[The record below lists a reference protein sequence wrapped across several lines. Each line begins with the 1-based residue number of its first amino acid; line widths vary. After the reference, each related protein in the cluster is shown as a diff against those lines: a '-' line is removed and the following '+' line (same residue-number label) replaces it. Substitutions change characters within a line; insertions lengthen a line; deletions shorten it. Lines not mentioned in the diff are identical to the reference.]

1 MDISRGVFTLLF
13 LSVQA
18 FAVQADTS
26 VKNPAR
32 EVENNTSSLVR
43 QASQLIID
51 KKFFEAEKILRKLE
65 NSPLYKGE
73 ANFYLGLATLTNIT
87 LNRRQAAIKAT
98 NYFKASAK
106 AGFYLSLGEW
116 ADYPV
121 HQTSYCDANWT
132 AAGELFKSKQAED
145 LEPAANLLRNIIAVD
160 VSAHSAG
167 RELGQLYLR
176 TGQTPKAIE
185 LYQQILEAYPGRN
198 QDLYSLNLD
207 YLDLYLPEH
216 ADRILNC
223 LNKVTPD
230 SLTPLEMLLMARSHF
245 VLGHES
251 LACSLYDRC
260 LDRLDAVTAGE
271 ILRDALDILF
281 VADRIA
287 YSRATTFAERRDFFR
302 RLWRSRDLPTGLSY
316 NGRLAEHYRR
326 LIYAKTYLFSKSGN
340 GYDDRGSI
348 YIKHGEP
355 DKKVHESGTLVSA
368 RTIGENQY
376 VENES
381 WLYYKYSHNFIF
393 HFARRS
399 SSFGMIGNLIGAY
412 RPYHGPGEPT
422 DAYGKPVNP
431 LEIYCTRDDF
441 DPFYGMACISSSSDR
456 QLMLQMEWDIIEPA
470 MTLGRTTE
478 TYNPY
483 QGTKPLD
490 YYYYTADFLS
500 RDPNS
505 RFYLYY
511 GLPVRNLKTSEDS
524 LSTVNYECAL
534 HLYDRDWKEAAGV
547 EDKRMYQ
554 LNPAPDEVGKGSLVI
569 DRQAV
574 DLPPGP
580 YHLVVR
586 VKDLNSDYI
595 GLYRDSIQVTRYE
608 LDKFNVSQILLATD
622 VNKLPAGQ
630 KPGKFTRGELDIMTL
645 PSRTFRRDQKVFVYC
660 EIYYL
665 NADSLGRKNYNIDF
679 SINADLLDKSL
690 ISKIISPF
698 GRLLGQK
705 EQDNSITM
713 TFAHEQED
721 PEKIVQQEYISIDIS
736 ESPPGKYS
744 LQLNVTDTATGE
756 TVGRDEVFYIVK
768 PD

>member
-1 MDISRGVFTLLF
+1 MKFSRGAFTLLF
-13 LSVQA
+13 LSLQA
-18 FAVQADTS
+18 VAAPADTS
-26 VKNPAR
+26 AKSPGREADNNP
-32 EVENNTSSLVR
+32 SSPVR
-43 QASQLIID
+43 QARQLIID
-51 KKFFEAEKILRKLE
+51 KKFFEAEKVLQKLKD
-65 NSPLYKGE
+65 SPLHKGE
-73 ANFYLGLATLTNIT
+73 ANFYLGLATLSNTT
-87 LNRRQAAIKAT
+87 LNRNQVVIRAA
-98 NYFKASAK
+98 NYFKASAR
-106 AGFYLSLGEW
+106 AGFYLPIGEW

-121 HQTSYCDANWT
+121 RQSSYCDVNWKAT
-132 AAGELFKSKQAED
+132 GELLKSKKAED
-145 LEPAANLLRNIIAVD
+145 LEPAANLLKNIIAVD

-176 TGQTPKAIE
+176 TGQTPRAIE

-198 QDLYSLNLD
+198 QDLYNLNLD
-207 YLDLYLPEH
+207 FLDLYLPEH
-216 ADRILNC
+216 AGRILDC
-223 LNKVTPD
+223 LNNVTPD

-245 VLGHES
+245 VLGHDS
-251 LACSLYDRC
+251 LACSLYDKC

-271 ILRDALDILF
+271 ILRDALDIFF

-287 YSRATTFAERRDFFR
+287 YSRATTSAEKRDFFR

-326 LIYAKTYLFSKSGN
+326 LIYAKNYLFTKSGN

-381 WLYYKYSHNFIF
+381 WLYYKYPHNFIF
-393 HFARRS
+393 HFARRA
-399 SSFGMIGNLIGAY
+399 SSFDKIEYLMGAH
-412 RPYHGPGEPT
+412 RPYHGPGGPT

-431 LEIYCTRDDF
+431 LEIYCSRDDF
-441 DPFYGMACISSSSDR
+441 DPFYGMVCIESSPDMVSI
-456 QLMLQMEWDIIEPA
+456 MQMERDILEPA
-470 MTLGRTTE
+470 RTLGETTE

-490 YYYYTADFLS
+490 YYYYTADFIS

-505 RFYLYY
+505 RFYLFY
-511 GLPVRNLKTSEDS
+511 GLPLRNLKTSEDS
-524 LSTVNYECAL
+524 LSTVDYECAL
-534 HLYDRDWKEAAGV
+534 HLYDRDWQEAAGV
-547 EDKRMYQ
+547 EDKRRYQ
-554 LNPAPDEVGKGSLVI
+554 LNPSPDEVGKGSLVI

-586 VKDLNSDYI
+586 VKDLNSDYV
-595 GLYRDSIQVTRYE
+595 GLYRDSIEVTRYE
-608 LDKFNVSQILLATD
+608 PDKFNVSQILLATE
-622 VNKLPAGQ
+622 VKKLQAGQ
-630 KPGKFTRGELDIMTL
+630 KAGKFTRGELDIMAL

-665 NADSLGRKNYNIDF
+665 NGDSLGRKNYNIDF
-679 SINADLLDKSL
+679 SVNAERLDKSL
-690 ISKIISPF
+690 ISKIFSPF

-713 TFAHEQED
+713 TFAHVQED
-721 PEKIVQQEYISIDIS
+721 PGKIMQQEYISMDIS

-744 LQLNVTDTATGE
+744 LELHVTDTATGE
-756 TVGRDEVFYIVK
+756 AVGRDAVFYIVK